1 MLQKLYVQNYALID
15 QLEMNLSSQMTI
27 ITGETGAGKSI
38 ILGALSLILGNRV
51 PSNAMYK
58 KDSKCIVEG
67 TFNIEHNQLQA
78 FFEENELD
86 YDHETIIRREI
97 SPSGKSRAFVND
109 TPVHLSILKKLTEQ
123 LVNLHA
129 QHQTLHLF
137 DAQYHLF
144 IIDTLADHFD
154 LLKSYQEDYKTYRSN
169 CRKLKKLQTT
179 QAQIQKD
186 LDYILFQ
193 LKEFEEAALFD
204 PNEQEALEQ
213 EQLQLTNAESIKQK
227 LLEGAYIYS
236 GQEQSVA
243 EQLNVIQ
250 KSLLDLSAFNPAYEK
265 LADRLN
271 SCLLELQDIT
281 DEMERLEEEVIADP
295 ERSLVVSE
303 RLNLIFRLQQK
314 HQVNSLGELMDI
326 EKDLADKSQSAGNL
340 ESEMAELTKTID
352 KQYQLL
358 LKKASKISKNR
369 LQQLPV
375 FEGNIIQLLAK
386 VGMPHAVVKAAHQ
399 RLKEGELGEFGIDQI
414 ELLFAANKGMPPAEL
429 RKVASGG
436 ELSRL
441 MLCIQSL
448 IADNTALPT
457 LIFDEID
464 TGISGEV
471 ARKVGIVMQQLAQAH
486 QVICITHLPQIA
498 SMGEKHYFVYKQHE
512 KERSITCI
520 KSLSSKERVVEIA
533 KMLSGDQ
540 PGQMALANAK
550 ELLTHTS

>member
-15 QLEMNLSSQMTI
+15 QLEMNLSPQMTI

-67 TFNIEHNQLQA
+67 TFNIKAYQLKT

-86 YDHETIIRREI
+86 YDQETIIRREI

-109 TPVHLSILKKLTEQ
+109 TPVQLTILKKLTEQ

-137 DAQYHLF
+137 DSQYHLF
-144 IIDTLADHFD
+144 IIDTLADHFEQ
-154 LLKSYQEDYKTYRSN
+154 LEQYQQAYKTYRSN
-169 CRKLKKLQTT
+169 CRKLKKLQAN

-204 PNEQEALEQ
+204 ANEQEALEQ

-227 LLEGAYIYS
+227 LLEGVHIYS
-236 GQEQSVA
+236 GQEQAVLD
-243 EQLNVIQ
+243 QLNTI
-250 KSLLDLSAFNPAYEK
+250 KRNLADLSAFNPLYEK
-265 LADRLN
+265 LAERLD
-271 SCLLELQDIT
+271 SCLLELDDIT
-281 DEMERLEEEVIADP
+281 SEMERLEEDVVADP
-295 ERSLVVSE
+295 ERSLLVSE

-314 HQVNSLGELMDI
+314 HQVNSLAELMEI
-326 EKDLADKSQSAGNL
+326 ERELAEKSQSAGNQ
-340 ESEMAELTKTID
+340 EQAIIELKSTIE
-352 KQYQLL
+352 KQYNKLHKQ
-358 LKKASKISKNR
+358 AATISKNR
-369 LQQLPV
+369 QKQLPF
-375 FEGNIIQLLAK
+375 FENKIISLLAK

-399 RLKEGELGEFGIDQI
+399 PLKDGELGDFGIDQI

-471 ARKVGIVMQQLAQAH
+471 ARKVGIVMQQLAKAH

-498 SMGEKHYFVYKQHE
+498 SMGEEHYFVYKEHQE
-512 KERSITCI
+512 DRSITCI
-520 KSLSSKERVVEIA
+520 KPLSSKERVVEIA

-550 ELLTHTS
+550 ELLTHS